1 MNQETT
7 EQCAKFLCEGLH
19 TLIKSHITL
28 IGYATPE
35 FSGLA
40 ISYCNDLI
48 KEVPTL
54 LRELAI
60 DLEKN
65 LEAEESTKLEDIDM
79 IIELCRTGK

>member
-1 MNQETT
+1 MNQETA
-7 EQCAKFLCEGLH
+7 EQCAKFLCEGLR
-19 TLIKSHITL
+19 TLINSNITL
-28 IGYATPE
+28 IGYITPE

-40 ISYCNDLI
+40 ITYDDDLI